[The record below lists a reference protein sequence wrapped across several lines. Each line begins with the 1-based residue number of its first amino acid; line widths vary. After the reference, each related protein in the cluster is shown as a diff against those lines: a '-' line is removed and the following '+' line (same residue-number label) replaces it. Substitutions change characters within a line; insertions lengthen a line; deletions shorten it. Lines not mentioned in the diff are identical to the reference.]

1 MKGLQITNVTPQQK
15 MVAVNNRFGN
25 VNIKSQQGSTRVLF
39 DSIPLDG
46 RTNFRFFEAANTRT
60 FPLTNIGAEG
70 NRLEVGS
77 TFTIEKIYF
86 NAVTFDAVNN
96 TITASLNGLNFTAGD
111 TAVPF
116 ATGELDFFIANSQVI
131 KQLPTGFTF
140 GSNFNPTAVNTND
153 HAFSLATDI
162 VIPPLLEY
170 VASLRTT
177 SYATGADLQG
187 FTHIQCFIYG
197 TAGILAPQ
205 TTF

>member
-1 MKGLQITNVTPQQK
+1 MKGITIQSVTPQGK
-15 MVAVNNRFGN
+15 MVAVNNKFGN
-25 VNIKSQQGSTRVLF
+25 TNIKNQQGTTRVIY
-39 DSIPLDG
+39 DSLPLDG
-46 RTNFRFFEAANTRT
+46 RTNFRFFETANVRT
-60 FPLTNIGAEG
+60 APLTNIGSEG

-96 TITASLNGLNFTAGD
+96 TITASLNGLAFTAGD

-131 KQLPTGFTF
+131 KQLPTSFTQ
-140 GSNFNPTAVNTND
+140 GSNFNATANNTND

-170 VASLRTT
+170 IANLRTT

-187 FTHIQCFIYG
+187 YTHLQCFIYG
-197 TAGILAPQ
+197 TAGIISPQ